1 MSPDDLAGLLN
12 RLAPDLDGL
21 GEPWVVFG
29 SAALMIRGLDEAAI
43 PDLDILTTEGGAAKL
58 ERSWIGWRLAGYSP
72 NPDDPFLSRFSRYC
86 APEGVVEVMGSL
98 RHRTGEA
105 WTPVTVAAT
114 DQVAFAGRT
123 WPVATATEQVR
134 ILRLFGR
141 PKDLTRAARLEAWAA
156 AG

>member
-29 SAALMIRGLDEAAI
+29 SAALMIRGLEAAAI
-43 PDLDILTTEGGAAKL
+43 PDLDILTTEAGAAKL
-58 ERSWIGWRLAGYSP
+58 EMFWIGWRMAGYTP
-72 NPDDPFLSRFSRYC
+72 NPADPFRSRFSRYC
-86 APEGVVEVMGSL
+86 APEGMVEVMGGL
-98 RHRTGEA
+98 KHRAGDD

-114 DQVAFAGRT
+114 DLVAFAGGT
-123 WPVATATEQVR
+123 WPVAMAAEQVR

-141 PKDLTRAARLEAWAA
+141 PKDLVRAQRLEAWLT